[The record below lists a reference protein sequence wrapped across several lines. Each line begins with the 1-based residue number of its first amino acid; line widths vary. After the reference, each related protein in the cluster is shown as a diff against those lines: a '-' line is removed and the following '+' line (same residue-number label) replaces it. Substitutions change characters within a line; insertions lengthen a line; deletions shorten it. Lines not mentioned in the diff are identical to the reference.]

1 MELRYRFQLV
11 SWIMNSELVKK
22 KTLPNQI
29 RKRTTKVSS
38 MKPKDEEH
46 NTQVQKVKKIAS
58 LPEVEC

>member
-11 SWIMNSELVKK
+11 SWITNCELVKK
-22 KTLPNQI
+22 KTLPNPKS
-29 RKRTTKVSS
+29 KRTTKVSS
-38 MKPKDEEH
+38 MKPKDQEP